1 MQKAYR
7 LAARLQ
13 KKEKV
18 VNSLTLKLIAWACIL
33 CGAIGTVFFS
43 GEESFKARGFLV
55 YISYVALPICSFL
68 LVEGVRNTSDFKK
81 YLLTMLG
88 AAVISEPFYD
98 FAQSGSW
105 LNFEYQ
111 NPMFSLA
118 VCLVMVYFLDMPS
131 KNRAAAIITKGV
143 VIVATLLWT
152 VILRLEHGWYLTVVT
167 ALFFLIPQR
176 KIIRNI
182 IIAVFSLLVLATPE
196 VALLPISKY
205 KGQRGGYNKFIFYGL
220 YPAMWLILVVI
231 KSLL

>member
-7 LAARLQ
+7 LQARLQ

-18 VNSLTLKLIAWACIL
+18 VNTLTLKLIAWACIL
-33 CGAIGTVFFS
+33 CGAIGTVFFP
-43 GEESFKARGFLV
+43 GEESLTARGFLV

-68 LVEGVRNTSDFKK
+68 LVEGARNTADFKK

-98 FAQSGSW
+98 FAHTGSW
-105 LNFEYQ
+105 LYFQGQ

-118 VCLVMVYFLDMPS
+118 VCLVMLYFLEMPS
-131 KNRAAAIITKGV
+131 NSRVASVLTKGI
-143 VIVATLLWT
+143 VIVATLLWGI
-152 VILRLEHGWYLTVVT
+152 ILRLEFGWYLAVVT
-167 ALFFLIPQR
+167 ALFYLIPQR
-176 KIIRNI
+176 KLIRNI

-196 VALLPISKY
+196 IALLPISKY
-205 KGQRGGYNKFIFYGL
+205 KGQRGGYNKYIFYGL

-231 KSLL
+231 KSFL